1 MPLKAHTGS
10 LPTLV
15 LKHAREHT
23 RTEQSTMHSEE
34 TTISCHEREIPS
46 FVESE
51 LEQLYENI
59 HCSLAFF
66 RQFRALENVST
77 YIVRKGAQ
85 TTTLFLFRCENRKV
99 TVLNEMIRIDEE
111 EIHRFANYVF
121 ARFSSIAVISFQAI
135 QTTVGR
141 LPFPCQKCIETEDFS
156 MRLPAT
162 TDEYTA
168 SLGKATRDYIKRY
181 SRKILRTYPSF
192 ACTFR
197 SGSDVDEQTIRDIID
212 MCKTRMESKKKKF
225 ALNEGEAK
233 ALIRLARVCGFIH
246 AARINGRLCAGSLSY
261 RIGSNHFVFVIAHDA
276 EFDHFRPGTLC
287 YYFTICESILL
298 GAKHFHMGRG
308 WYEYKRRLLGVRQ
321 EFDRLLIY
329 RSYRHMALHCD
340 SVVKTACIG
349 YVRRLKLWL
358 LHPQHQNS
366 FISRFTVNLLHA
378 LRNLKAN
385 K

>member
-77 YIVRKGAQ
+77 Y
-85 TTTLFLFRCENRKV
+85 
-99 TVLNEMIRIDEE
+99 
-111 EIHRFANYVF
+111 
-121 ARFSSIAVISFQAI
+121 
-135 QTTVGR
+135 
-141 LPFPCQKCIETEDFS
+141 
-156 MRLPAT
+156 
-162 TDEYTA
+162 
-168 SLGKATRDYIKRY
+168 
-181 SRKILRTYPSF
+181 PSF
-192 ACTFR
+192 ARTFR

-246 AARINGRLCAGSLSY
+246 AARINGRLCADSLSY

-276 EFDHFRPGTLC
+276 EFDHFRLGTLC